1 MKISRETVLLLVG
14 TGDAIDQS
22 DADWLLRKDEWPAFT
37 VDGNLLSLEEMNLDE
52 SEQSKTWAVLQSIV
66 TRAIER
72 IEAQT

>member
-22 DADWLLRKDEWPAFT
+22 DAEWLLRKDEWPAFT

-52 SEQSKTWAVLQSIV
+52 SESDGICF
-66 TRAIER
+66 
-72 IEAQT
+72 